1 MEVSMRTVNS
11 VEMIKKLCAKE
22 GIGVT
27 QLEKKLG
34 YGNGTIARSQNM
46 RSDRLYEIANY
57 FGVSMEYLM
66 TGVDPNSFYG
76 RIIQLC
82 NGTDISVEELEKQ
95 LKLSPGASGN
105 WKLQLPSQA
114 LLQKIATHFG
124 ISVDFLMFGEE
135 QSSWNP
141 TILTTKDEKD
151 IAKRLEKT
159 LDDLSEQDGMMF
171 FGEPLD
177 DETKEL
183 LQASLENS
191 LRIAKI
197 NAKQKFTPHKYRK

>member
-1 MEVSMRTVNS
+1 MKTDSIERIR
-11 VEMIKKLCAKE
+11 ELCEKT
-22 GIGVT
+22 GISIT

-46 RSDRLYEIANY
+46 RSDRLYEIANF
-57 FGVSMEYLM
+57 FGVSMEYLI
-66 TGVDPNSFYG
+66 TGIDTNTCYG
-76 RIIQLC
+76 RILHLC
-82 NGTDISVEELEKQ
+82 DEKEFTLEELEKE
-95 LKLSPGASGN
+95 LNVSPGASNG
-105 WKLQLPSQA
+105 WKINLPSQA
-114 LLQKIATHFG
+114 LLQKIADYFQVSTDYLIFG
-124 ISVDFLMFGEE
+124 K
-135 QSSWNP
+135 SSWKP
-141 TILTTKDEKD
+141 TLTDKDEKD

-159 LDDLSEQDGMMF
+159 LNDLSEQDGIMF

-177 DETKEL
+177 DATREM